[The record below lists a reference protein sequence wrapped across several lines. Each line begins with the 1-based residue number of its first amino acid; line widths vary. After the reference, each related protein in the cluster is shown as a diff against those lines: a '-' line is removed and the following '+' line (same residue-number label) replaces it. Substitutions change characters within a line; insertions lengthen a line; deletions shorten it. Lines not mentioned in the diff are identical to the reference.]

1 MQGNETNKPED
12 GITFKGTLGNCK
24 ISKRTH
30 VQTFI
35 FMM

>member
-24 ISKRTH
+24 VSKIT
-30 VQTFI
+30 QTFI